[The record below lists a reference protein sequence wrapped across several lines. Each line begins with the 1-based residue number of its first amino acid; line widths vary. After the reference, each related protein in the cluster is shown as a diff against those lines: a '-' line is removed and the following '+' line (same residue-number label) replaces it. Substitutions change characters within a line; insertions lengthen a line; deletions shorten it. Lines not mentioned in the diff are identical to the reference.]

1 MVSRHEGATAR
12 ASADCSVVTDIDHF
26 CGGSIRATER
36 SVRTRKVA
44 RFTRSNAVRSS
55 LFHHVFAASG
65 SPQANPSG
73 KKMGDD

>member
-55 LFHHVFAASG
+55 LFHPCFCHERFAAG
-65 SPQANPSG
+65 EPEREKDG
-73 KKMGDD
+73 